1 MLSLTQLVRTTTG
14 HRTTAKKKKGGHY
27 RTPFWRHLRTLNPYL
42 LLLVLKTTGL
52 NDSDER
58 KSFIVPKTVNL
69 HKLKNR
75 KLQPTFCEE
84 GTEQTGGGGG
94 GKEGRKGG
102 GRRRNEVTEFG
113 LFCVGFV

>member
-1 MLSLTQLVRTTTG
+1 MLFLTQLVRTPRDTG
-14 HRTTAKKKKGGHY
+14 PRQRRKGGHY
-27 RTPFWRHLRTLNPYL
+27 RTPFRRHLRTLNPYL

-94 GKEGRKGG
+94 GKEVRKGG
-102 GRRRNEVTEFG
+102 GMRSLN
-113 LFCVGFV
+113 